1 MKGKTILWI
10 VAGVLALGMLGP
22 TAAHKLGEVAAR
34 GGADAA
40 KGATGAAAGAA
51 TESATNIPETVCP
64 AGLAGLRC
72 AAPISHPVDMVNLAR
87 AKAARAQQATP
98 PTTMPPQPP
107 EPKPYGP
114 GTGRPYVAPA
124 VPAPPPAPP
133 ASGSGRPQIGEAPTG
148 GPLGEALEAVPA
160 IGPAVAQALTQGLK
174 ALPPASAP

>member
-72 AAPISHPVDMVNLAR
+72 AAPISHPVDMANLAR

-124 VPAPPPAPP
+124 APAPPPPPP
-133 ASGSGRPQIGEAPTG
+133 ATGSGRPQIGEAPTG